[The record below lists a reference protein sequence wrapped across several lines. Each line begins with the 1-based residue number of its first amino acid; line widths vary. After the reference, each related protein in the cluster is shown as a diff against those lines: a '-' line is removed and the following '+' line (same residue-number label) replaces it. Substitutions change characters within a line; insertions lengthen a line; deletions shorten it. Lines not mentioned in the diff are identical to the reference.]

1 MRDAMTRHLCLAL
14 LAAAVVAGSAAA
26 SSGDPE
32 RRDIRPADQA
42 WATRATLTAR
52 DVPPG
57 FTANR
62 APSSKKNGPLTCPG
76 FQPDL
81 SDLTITGE
89 ATSPLFQSPA
99 GTTVFASAEVYKS
112 VHDERAAWR
121 RTARREALRCI
132 ARELGSIS
140 ASGLRVT
147 VTQRLVRVPPHVGER
162 AISFRIKATITG
174 QGLAIPTWIDLLA
187 VASGRADATL
197 LMSTVRSAPSDSLER
212 KLLGKLAL
220 RLKH

>member
-52 DVPPG
+52 DLPSG
-57 FTANR
+57 FTATR
-62 APSSKKNGPLTCPG
+62 APSAKNNGPLTCPG

-89 ATSPLFQSPA
+89 ASSPVFQSRI
-99 GTTVFASAEVYKS
+99 GMTIFAAAEVYKS
-112 VHDERAAWR
+112 RHDEREAWR
-121 RTARREALRCI
+121 RTARRDALRCV
-132 ARELGSIS
+132 ARELEKLS
-140 ASGLRVT
+140 ASGVQVKVT
-147 VTQRLVRVPPHVGER
+147 GRLMRVPPRVGER
-162 AISFRIKATITG
+162 AISLRITANFRVQGVTIP
-174 QGLAIPTWIDLLA
+174 AWFDLLG
-187 VASGRADATL
+187 VARGRADATL
-197 LMSTVRSAPSDSLER
+197 VMTTVRLEPWDALER

-220 RLKH
+220 RLKR

>member
-1 MRDAMTRHLCLAL
+1 MRDAMTRHLCLVL

-42 WATRATLTAR
+42 WAKRATLTAH
-52 DVPPG
+52 DIPSG

-62 APSSKKNGPLTCPG
+62 APSAKNNGPLTCPG

-89 ATSPLFQSPA
+89 ATSPLFQSSA
-99 GTTVFASAEVYKS
+99 GTTVFAAAEVYES
-112 VHDERAAWR
+112 VHDQREAWR

-147 VTQRLVRVPPHVGER
+147 VTHRLVRVPPRVGER

-174 QGLAIPTWIDLLA
+174 QGLAIATWIDLLA
-187 VASGRADATL
+187 VARGRADATL
-197 LMSTVRSAPSDSLER
+197 LMSTVRSAPSDALER
-212 KLLGKLAL
+212 NLLGKLAL